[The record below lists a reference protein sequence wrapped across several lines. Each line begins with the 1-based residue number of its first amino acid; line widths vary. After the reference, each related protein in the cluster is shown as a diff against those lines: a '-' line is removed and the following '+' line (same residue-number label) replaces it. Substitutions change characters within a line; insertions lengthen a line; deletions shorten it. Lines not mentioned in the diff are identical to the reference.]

1 MTYPTKAIY
10 KHVLGDSLKVYDG
23 DKVLFDNQ
31 DIANS
36 LEKIFVVNYHQEVEV
51 NGIKFTCYAAGHVLG
66 ACMFLI
72 DIGGTKVL
80 YTGDYSREDDRH
92 IRGAEIPNTKVDV
105 LIVESTYGIKE
116 HDPQETRERMFVETV
131 KKIVKRNGHCLL
143 PVFVLGRAQ
152 EILLILE
159 EYWNN
164 NPDLKNIP
172 IFYASTLMAKC
183 MTIFQTYI
191 NMMGEA
197 MKESFKRG
205 INPFD
210 FKNISTLKN
219 IDSLDNSQ
227 PSVVMASPGMLQKG
241 LSRTLFEKWCS
252 CEKNGV
258 VFTGYCVESTLAR
271 EILSGKKEI
280 KTSDGAILP
289 IKMTVDY
296 ISFSAHADFVQTRD
310 FIKTVDPTQV
320 ILVHGES
327 HEADRM
333 RKELE
338 VTFPH
343 KQIFVP
349 KNWQVVEISF
359 DSKIVLSPH
368 AALQARGQ
376 AAQPHA
382 REAAVDA
389 RPEEKRRPHAPVQRA
404 QRPQSQARRQESQA
418 QVEVASQTQQKPQLG
433 ESEVGLFPQEV
444 SRTRRK
450 EARRPHLAPQPQ
462 PLARAPAR
470 LRRDRRHLHRRA
482 LRSFPPQEELRLHPP
497 RQRRPRRVHRQV
509 RHQDQPDAARPLP
522 RQSPAGQP
530 LHLADVQRLA
540 LRDQTRRRVHHRS
553 SCSPDKRKHHDLQRR
568 PQQLPALQVERER
581 KERHH
586 R

>member
-31 DIANS
+31 DILNS
-36 LEKIFVVNYHQEVEV
+36 LDKIFVVNYHQEVEV
-51 NGIKFTCYAAGHVLG
+51 SGIKFTCYAAGHVLG

-219 IDSLDNSQ
+219 IDSLDNNQ

-252 CEKNGV
+252 CDKNGV

-338 VTFPH
+338 INFPN

-349 KNWQVVEISF
+349 KNWQVVEIPV
-359 DSKIVLSPH
+359 DSKMVGPPH
-368 AALQARGQ
+368 AAVQARRQ
-376 AAQPHA
+376 AAEQHA
-382 REAAVDA
+382 RETAGPA
-389 RPEEKRRPHAPVQRA
+389 RPEEKRRPDAPVQRA
-404 QRPQSQARRQESQA
+404 QRPEPQERGQEGEA
-418 QVEVASQTQQKPQLG
+418 EVEVSPQKEPQPQLG
-433 ESEVGLFPQEV
+433 EPALGLVAEKVQRE
-444 SRTRRK
+444 RGE
-450 EARRPHLAPQPQ
+450 EAGRPDLAPQPQ
-462 PLARAPAR
+462 PLAQPPPR
-470 LRRDRRHLHRRA
+470 LRGHGRHLHRRA
-482 LRSFPPQEELRLHPP
+482 VRGVPAQEELRLHLAG
-497 RQRRPRRVHRQV
+497 QGRPGGLHRPL

-522 RQSPAGQP
+522 RQPAAGQP
-530 LHLADVQRLA
+530 LHRADVQRVA
-540 LRDQTRRRVHHRS
+540 LRDQVRGGVHHRRIDS
-553 SCSPDKRKHHDLQRR
+553 QRSTK
-568 PQQLPALQVERER
+568 VS
-581 KERHH
+581 
-586 R
+586 